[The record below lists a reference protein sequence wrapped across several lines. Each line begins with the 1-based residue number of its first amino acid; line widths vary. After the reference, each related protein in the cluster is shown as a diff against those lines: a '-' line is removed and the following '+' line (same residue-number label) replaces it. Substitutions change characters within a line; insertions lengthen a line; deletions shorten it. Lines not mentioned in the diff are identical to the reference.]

1 MSRFLFL
8 LLVGLV
14 FAPLLATNGARI
26 KIDPESVSF
35 WIAKARTLDADS
47 TEVTVR
53 FFQSFFECTNYTL
66 PVTTNVDSSTV
77 TISLGKPKAP
87 AMCLTAYGPAAGEC
101 TLRLSRGEYNL
112 KLGGNQKVDSYSLI
126 VRDSSVALRKVVSSF
141 SVPAKVDLPEW
152 IQLADSVWE
161 WRMRR

>member
-1 MSRFLFL
+1 MLT
-8 LLVGLV
+8 
-14 FAPLLATNGARI
+14 PLLATNGAKI
-26 KIDPESVSF
+26 VIDPESVTF

-53 FFQSFFECTNYTL
+53 FFQGFFECTNYTL
-66 PVTTNVDSSTV
+66 PVKTNLDSSTV

-87 AMCLTAYGPAAGEC
+87 TMCLTAFGPAAGEC

-126 VRDSSVALRKVVSSF
+126 VRDSSVVLRKVESTF
-141 SVPAKVDLPEW
+141 SAPARLDSQEW
-152 IQLADSVWE
+152 IQVADSVWE
-161 WRMRR
+161 CRVTR